1 MPACLLLMLPI
12 TSALLRPRPAPVC
25 MPTRHVQRTRTL
37 LPQADHVQR
46 TRQLFVAQL
55 ADWTPRVDEVS
66 GATYYYNE
74 QTDQSQWASPQAA
87 AAQQDYGDQA
97 AWQPPQGSGPQDAD
111 QVLWRFNGRRLCS
124 GGRYSLHS
132 SMVKQAA
139 HLTICRSRSPSACS
153 GPRWRPDTPPRC
165 RGESCGSGA
174 LPPAPLRSR
183 IPPPSSMQAQAR
195 RGRAESVQHA
205 QAEAHRLSQAGNGLV
220 PRGQQ
225 RHADLGRQGGD
236 AVARARWPVVRY
248 TLSYYS
254 IPLAKGGPWCS
265 LTSRARPARP
275 G

>member
-1 MPACLLLMLPI
+1 MPACLLLVLPI

-74 QTDQSQWASPQAA
+74 QTGQSQWASPQAA

-97 AWQPPQGSGPQDAD
+97 AWQPPQGSGRQGSSPQDAD

-153 GPRWRPDTPPRC
+153 GRAGGLTRRLGAEERAAVAVPC
-165 RGESCGSGA
+165 R
-174 LPPAPLRSR
+174 LPP
-183 IPPPSSMQAQAR
+183 
-195 RGRAESVQHA
+195 
-205 QAEAHRLSQAGNGLV
+205 
-220 PRGQQ
+220 
-225 RHADLGRQGGD
+225 
-236 AVARARWPVVRY
+236 
-248 TLSYYS
+248 
-254 IPLAKGGPWCS
+254 
-265 LTSRARPARP
+265 
-275 G
+275 

>member
-1 MPACLLLMLPI
+1 MPGPSKQAITRQLREAHLVLPPTRNFVCATRAALTMPACLFLVLPM

-37 LPQADHVQR
+37 LPQADRVRR

-74 QTDQSQWASPQAA
+74 QTGQSQWASPQAT

-97 AWQPPQGSGPQDAD
+97 AWQPPQGSGRQGSSPQDAD

-139 HLTICRSRSPSACS
+139 HVTICRSRSPSACS
-153 GPRWRPDTPPRC
+153 GPRWRPDTPRC

-174 LPPAPLRSR
+174 LPPGPKVADS
-183 IPPPSSMQAQAR
+183 AAF
-195 RGRAESVQHA
+195 EHA
-205 QAEAHRLSQAGNGLV
+205 GAGTT
-220 PRGQQ
+220 
-225 RHADLGRQGGD
+225 
-236 AVARARWPVVRY
+236 WP
-248 TLSYYS
+248 
-254 IPLAKGGPWCS
+254 C
-265 LTSRARPARP
+265 
-275 G
+275 